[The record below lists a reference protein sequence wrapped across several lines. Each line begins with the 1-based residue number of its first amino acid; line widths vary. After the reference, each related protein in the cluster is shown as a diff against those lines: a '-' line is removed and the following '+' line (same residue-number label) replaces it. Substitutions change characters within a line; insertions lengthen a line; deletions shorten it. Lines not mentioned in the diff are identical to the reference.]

1 MGIKSINAFLKKKEL
16 RNFKLTKSLTDL
28 SVSRMAIDAT
38 LLLFKWKSIAI
49 KKHSG
54 ENILQTSK
62 VEYEKYSS
70 TLSYTMHS
78 FFRKL
83 QSYEITGFL
92 VFDGDKKSEL
102 KAQYCVADRQKKK
115 DLLQCKITTEREKIS
130 CMSEEGDLERL
141 KKLCVQDV
149 TITFEDIQLLK
160 TIGDKY
166 SFKFIVSND
175 EAEKTCCELKLQ
187 DQVDYVFS
195 CDTDVYLFG
204 IDEVVQDITGDI
216 VTMSNI
222 TGIIEE
228 LQLTREQFFDFCI
241 LLGCD
246 FNTNVK
252 GIGPV
257 RAYKLI
263 QTHNTIEQIEK
274 EVNIDVSCLNYNECK
289 KLFTI

>member
-1 MGIKSINAFLKKKEL
+1 MGIKSINAFLKKREL
-16 RNFKLTKSLTDL
+16 KSFKFTKSLTDL

-38 LLLFKWKSIAI
+38 LLLFKWKSIAV

-54 ENILQTSK
+54 ENILLTSK
-62 VEYEKYSS
+62 VEYEKYSG

-102 KAQYCVADRQKKK
+102 KTQYCTAERQKKK
-115 DLLQCKITTEREKIS
+115 ELLQCKITDERDKIS
-130 CMSEEGDLERL
+130 CMSDEADLERL
-141 KKLCVQDV
+141 KKLCTQDV
-149 TITFEDIQLLK
+149 SITAQDVQLLK
-160 TIGDKY
+160 TIGEKY
-166 SFKFIVSND
+166 SFKFIVGND

-216 VTMSNI
+216 VTMTNI
-222 TGIIEE
+222 TGLMEE
-228 LQLTREQFFDFCI
+228 LQLTKEQFFDFCI

-246 FNTNVK
+246 FNTNIK

-263 QTHNTIEQIEK
+263 QTHDSVRRIEK
-274 EVNIDVSCLNYNECK
+274 EAGIDIECLNYNECK